1 MENNPAPTTSEP
13 RYEPPRLRSVTTR
26 SGIKGFF
33 TRISI
38 KTKISSRTTAATKNE
53 IVRGSDQPLSAASLN
68 PYVRE
73 NRPAVA
79 VITPGMS

>member
-38 KTKISSRTTAATKNE
+38 KTKMRRSTTAATKKV
-53 IVRGSDQPLSAASLN
+53 IVSGSDQPLRAASLN
-68 PYVRE
+68 PYVSE

-79 VITPGMS
+79 VITPGIS